1 METTLTHKVH
11 PTQALV
17 IAAFAAIY
25 IVWGST
31 YIAILFAIKD
41 IPVLMMT
48 GIRFVT
54 AGLILF
60 VYSLSRGETLP
71 DIKSLGKI
79 TLSGILMLFIGTGS
93 VAYVEQYIPSGLAAI
108 IVATVPLWFV
118 LLDKRK
124 WKNNFSNKW
133 IIGGLVL
140 GFAGILTLFAG
151 KGSISL
157 TGDKAKLISIFILLA
172 GTISWAGGSLYAKY
186 KPAEGSSSMKASL
199 QMLVAGSCSLLAS
212 LISGEY
218 HQMVWSAIS
227 WQSWTALLY
236 LIFIGSLVGY
246 SAYIWLLSV
255 RPAVLVGTYAYV
267 NPVVAVF
274 LGWLIAN
281 ERISSQ
287 QLIALVVILAGVILV
302 TLSKEK
308 KH

>member
-1 METTLTHKVH
+1 MDTTLTNKSN
-11 PTQALV
+11 PTQAMV

-48 GIRFVT
+48 GVRFTT
-54 AGLILF
+54 AGILLF
-60 VYSLSRGETLP
+60 IYSLSRGERVP
-71 DIKSLGKI
+71 DMNSLGKI
-79 TLSGILMLFIGTGS
+79 SLSGILMLFFGTGS

-118 LLDKRK
+118 LLDRQK
-124 WKNNFSNKW
+124 WKDNFSNKW
-133 IIGGLVL
+133 IIGGLIV

-151 KGSISL
+151 KGPISIS
-157 TGDKAKLISIFILLA
+157 GDKTVLISFLILMA
-172 GTISWAGGSLYAKY
+172 GTISWAAGSLYAKY

-199 QMLVAGSCSLLAS
+199 QMLVAGSCSILVS
-212 LISGEY
+212 LIVGE
-218 HQMVWSAIS
+218 HHKVVWSAIS
-227 WQSWTALLY
+227 WQSWTGLLY
-236 LIFIGSLVGY
+236 LIFVGSLVGY

-255 RPAVLVGTYAYV
+255 RAPVLVGTYAYV
-267 NPVVAVF
+267 NPIVAVF
-274 LGWLIAN
+274 LGWLIAH
-281 ERISSQ
+281 EPISSQ
-287 QLIALVVILAGVILV
+287 QMIALVVILAGVILV

>member
-1 METTLTHKVH
+1 MDRTVTQKGQ
-11 PTQALV
+11 PAQALI

-25 IVWGST
+25 LVWGST

-48 GIRFVT
+48 GMRFVI
-54 AGLILF
+54 AGVILLVF
-60 VYSLSRGETLP
+60 SLLRGESLP
-71 DIKSLGKI
+71 DGRSIGKI
-79 TLSGILMLFIGTGS
+79 SLSGIMMLFIGTGS

-124 WKNNFSNKW
+124 WKYNFSNKW
-133 IIGGLVL
+133 IIGGLIV

-157 TGDKAKLISIFILLA
+157 TGDKKVLFSFFILMA

-186 KPAEGSSSMKASL
+186 QPADGSSSMKASL
-199 QMLVAGSCSLLAS
+199 QMLVAGSCSIVAS
-212 LISGEY
+212 FISGE
-218 HQMVWSAIS
+218 HHHFVLSAVS
-227 WQSWTALLY
+227 WQSITALLY
-236 LIFIGSLVGY
+236 LIFVGSLVGY
-246 SAYIWLLSV
+246 SAYVWLLSV
-255 RPAVLVGTYAYV
+255 RSPVLVGTYAYV

-287 QLIALVVILAGVILV
+287 QVIALIVILAGVILV
-302 TLSKEK
+302 TLSNDK
-308 KH
+308 KQ